1 MSDIKEKLF
10 ELKLQLGYKFDE
22 EDIECKR
29 ARMFDKSIEPKNIE
43 IKDKKMVELFENII
57 DYLEEELLSKNGFY
71 Y

>member
-1 MSDIKEKLF
+1 MEDMKEKLF

-29 ARMFDKSIEPKNIE
+29 PRLFDKSIESNNIN
-43 IKDKKMVELFENII
+43 IKDKKMVDLFETII
-57 DYLEEELLSKNGFY
+57 DYLEEELLSENGFY

>member
-1 MSDIKEKLF
+1 MSDMKEKLF

-29 ARMFDKSIEPKNIE
+29 VRMHDESIEPDNID

-57 DYLEEELLSKNGFY
+57 DYLEEELLRENGFY

>member
-1 MSDIKEKLF
+1 MADMKEKLF

-29 ARMFDKSIEPKNIE
+29 PRLFDKSIEPE
-43 IKDKKMVELFENII
+43 TMQIKDKKMVELFEYMIG
-57 DYLEEELLSKNGFY
+57 YLEEELLSENGFY